1 MIFNVFRVI
10 FQFYL
15 QSLLF
20 DEATN
25 LVNYMLD
32 LRVER
37 THPLGPVSCE
47 FEECGG
53 HMKLAD
59 TLKVICDIYKKYPGE
74 HTSGEQMR
82 MVRESSGGHCCS

>member
-1 MIFNVFRVI
+1 MIFSVFRVI
-10 FQFYL
+10 FLFA
-15 QSLLF
+15 SLLF

-37 THPLGPVSCE
+37 RHPLNPVACE

-59 TLKVICDIYKKYPGE
+59 TLKVICDIYDKCPGE
-74 HTSGEQMR
+74 HTSAEQR
-82 MVRESSGGHCCS
+82 MVRESSNF